1 MRLILRSYEMPL
13 AQQGAG
19 LGRSLVQSMGLQSE
33 RWFGMWH
40 ECTSKRQGRGL
51 V

>member
-19 LGRSLVQSMGLQSE
+19 LGRSLVQNM
-33 RWFGMWH
+33 
-40 ECTSKRQGRGL
+40 
-51 V
+51 